1 MASVSPFAFAFV
13 AFAHL
18 VGVVLAVPTV
28 LARGL
33 LLRRAHVDTRAKDLA
48 LHIDGWWGLSA
59 LVVLPTGLYRVFTLG
74 KGVSFYVNNPFFI
87 AKMAIFAVVFALELW
102 PMIVLIQE
110 RIVMRRGA
118 SILTERRA
126 RAFAAISLGQA
137 ALLVVA
143 LFCATMMARGVGQ
156 R

>member
-1 MASVSPFAFAFV
+1 MSAFSFGLI

-18 VGVVLAVPTV
+18 LGVVLAVPTV

-33 LLRRAHVDTRAKDLA
+33 LLRRAHVDTRSKDLA

-74 KGVSFYVNNPFFI
+74 KGVSFYVNNPYFL
-87 AKMAIFAVVFALELW
+87 AKMAVFGLVFALELW

-126 RAFAAISLGQA
+126 RAFAIVSFLQT

-156 R
+156 S